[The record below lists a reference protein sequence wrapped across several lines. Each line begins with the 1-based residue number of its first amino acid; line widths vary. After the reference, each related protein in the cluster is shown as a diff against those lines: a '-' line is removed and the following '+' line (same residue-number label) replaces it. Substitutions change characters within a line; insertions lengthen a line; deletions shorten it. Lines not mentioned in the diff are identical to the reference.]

1 MGKRKDGKKVREKER
16 EIAIKEGIREGRK
29 EGKKEGIKEM
39 IISMLNNHIDIETI
53 SKVSNKSI
61 EEIKKIAE
69 SIKD

>member
-1 MGKRKDGKKVREKER
+1 MGK
-16 EIAIKEGIREGRK
+16 RK

-61 EEIKKIAE
+61 EEIKKIAQ
-69 SIKD
+69 SIKE

>member
-16 EIAIKEGIREGRK
+16 EIAIKEEIK
-29 EGKKEGIKEM
+29 EGKKERIKEM

-61 EEIKKIAE
+61 EEIKKIAQ
-69 SIKD
+69 SIKE

>member
-16 EIAIKEGIREGRK
+16 EIAI
-29 EGKKEGIKEM
+29 KEGIKEM